1 MQLKPFLLDAW
12 LDQYEHDIEFNLA
25 ASTGP
30 TWTVNDILALADD
43 ETRHRFLNHNL
54 VYSRPA
60 GADSLREAIAEMQ
73 RVPVEAVQIVTGASE
88 ALVALMWLAAE
99 PGANVIIP
107 LPGFTTFS
115 ALPESLGLETRFYR
129 VRRENGFRIDPDE
142 IKRLADSKTK
152 LILVNSP
159 HNPTGATIGD
169 GEMEALHD
177 FTAER
182 GIQLVSD
189 EVYHPIYHGRPTKS
203 AARLPHATVIADLSK
218 AFSIAGVRTGW
229 MIEHDAQRRQQYW
242 TARAYFSICNTTTG
256 EILSEIA
263 IRKRDVVL
271 GKTQE
276 AATRNL
282 KLLERFMADHRDVL
296 GWIPPQGG
304 MTAFPWLVSGEN
316 APPVLPGRHRAWN
329 PAGSRRLLR
338 CALAFPPGLCRR
350 RRQFLQGARPLRSI
364 RKELVGEDGHSMT
377 GNLLRRDQQYLI
389 VVIPTAERS
398 GGGGICFRAYAG
410 KRSASKLIQKSCDQA
425 PRCNP
430 FHQSR
435 TRDFAVFPRTTSGL
449 RCRRTARRRSGLRRV
464 SGCPLLVW
472 QADAMTI

>member
-1 MQLKPFLLDAW
+1 MQLKPFLLDVW

-30 TWTVNDILALADD
+30 TWTVNEILALADE
-43 ETRHRFLNHNL
+43 ETRHRFLNHKL
-54 VYSRPA
+54 VYGRPA
-60 GADSLREAIAEMQ
+60 GSDGLREAIAEMQ

-142 IKRLADSKTK
+142 IKGLADSKTK

-159 HNPTGATIGD
+159 HNPTGSTIGD
-169 GEMEALHD
+169 DEMEALHN

-182 GIQLVSD
+182 GIQLVCD
-189 EVYHPIYHGRPTKS
+189 EVYHPIYHGRQTQS
-203 AARLPHATVIADLSK
+203 AARLPHATVISDLSK

-229 MIEHDAQRRQQYW
+229 MIENDARRRQQYW
-242 TARAYFSICNTTTG
+242 NARAYFSICNTTTG

-263 IRKRDVVL
+263 VRQRKTVL
-271 GKTQE
+271 GKAQE

-282 KLLERFMADHRDVL
+282 KLLALFMVEHRDVL

-304 MTAFPWLVSGEN
+304 MTAFPWLLSGEN
-316 APPVLPGRHRAWN
+316 A
-329 PAGSRRLLR
+329 
-338 CALAFPPGLCRR
+338 
-350 RRQFLQGARPLRSI
+350 RPFC
-364 RKELVGEDGHSMT
+364 
-377 GNLLRRDQQYLI
+377 QAA
-389 VVIPTAERS
+389 AER
-398 GGGGICFRAYAG
+398 GILLAPGDCFDTPSHFRLGFAAAADNFSEALDRFG
-410 KRSASKLIQKSCDQA
+410 TFVKSWSAKM
-425 PRCNP
+425 
-430 FHQSR
+430 
-435 TRDFAVFPRTTSGL
+435 V
-449 RCRRTARRRSGLRRV
+449 TA
-464 SGCPLLVW
+464 
-472 QADAMTI
+472 

>member
-1 MQLKPFLLDAW
+1 MRLKPFLLDAW
-12 LDQYEHDIEFNLA
+12 LDQYEHNIEFNLA

-30 TWTVNDILALADD
+30 PWTVNDVLALADD
-43 ETRHRFLNHNL
+43 ETRYRFLNHKL

-115 ALPESLGLETRFYR
+115 ALPESLGLESRFYQ
-129 VRRENGFRIDPDE
+129 VRHENGFRIDPDE

-159 HNPTGATIGD
+159 HNPTGATIDD
-169 GEMEALHD
+169 GGMEALHD

-189 EVYHPIYHGRPTKS
+189 EVYHPIYHGRPTSS
-203 AARLPHATVIADLSK
+203 AARLPHATVISDLSK

-263 IRKRDVVL
+263 IRKRDIVL
-271 GKTQE
+271 RKSQE
-276 AATRNL
+276 TATRNL
-282 KLLERFMADHRDVL
+282 KLLERFIADHRDVF

-304 MTAFPWLVSGEN
+304 MTTFPWLVSGEN
-316 APPVLPGRHRAWN
+316 DRRFCQAAAGHGILLAPGDCFDTPSHFRLGFAA
-329 PAGSRRLLR
+329 AGDNFSK
-338 CALAFPPGLCRR
+338 ALDRFGTFVKSWSA
-350 RRQFLQGARPLRSI
+350 
-364 RKELVGEDGHSMT
+364 KMV
-377 GNLLRRDQQYLI
+377 
-389 VVIPTAERS
+389 TA
-398 GGGGICFRAYAG
+398 
-410 KRSASKLIQKSCDQA
+410 
-425 PRCNP
+425 
-430 FHQSR
+430 
-435 TRDFAVFPRTTSGL
+435 
-449 RCRRTARRRSGLRRV
+449 
-464 SGCPLLVW
+464 
-472 QADAMTI
+472 

>member
-12 LDQYEHDIEFNLA
+12 LDQYEHAIEFNLA

-43 ETRHRFLNHNL
+43 ETRHRFLNHKL
-54 VYSRPA
+54 VYGRPA

-73 RVPVEAVQIVTGASE
+73 SVPVEAVQIVTGASE

-99 PGANVIIP
+99 PGANIIIP

-115 ALPESLGLETRFYR
+115 ALPQSLGLETRCYG
-129 VRRENGFRIDPDE
+129 VRRENSFRIDPDE
-142 IKRLADSKTK
+142 IKRLADAKTK
-152 LILVNSP
+152 LILINSP

-169 GEMEALHD
+169 EEMEALHE
-177 FTAER
+177 FTTER

-203 AARLPHATVIADLSK
+203 AARLQHATVIADLSK

-229 MIEHDAQRRQQYW
+229 MIEHNAQRRQQYW
-242 TARAYFSICNTTTG
+242 TARAYFSICNSTTG

-282 KLLERFMADHRDVL
+282 KLLGRFMAEHRDVL

-316 APPVLPGRHRAWN
+316 ARPFCQVAAEHGILLAPGDCFDA
-329 PAGSRRLLR
+329 PAHFRLGFAAAGDSFSK
-338 CALAFPPGLCRR
+338 ALDRLGAFLKNWP
-350 RRQFLQGARPLRSI
+350 A
-364 RKELVGEDGHSMT
+364 KMV
-377 GNLLRRDQQYLI
+377 
-389 VVIPTAERS
+389 TA
-398 GGGGICFRAYAG
+398 
-410 KRSASKLIQKSCDQA
+410 
-425 PRCNP
+425 
-430 FHQSR
+430 
-435 TRDFAVFPRTTSGL
+435 
-449 RCRRTARRRSGLRRV
+449 
-464 SGCPLLVW
+464 
-472 QADAMTI
+472 

>member
-30 TWTVNDILALADD
+30 TWSVNDILTLADD

-73 RVPVEAVQIVTGASE
+73 RVSVEAVQVVTGASE

-99 PGANVIIP
+99 PGANVIVP
-107 LPGFTTFS
+107 LPGFATFS

-159 HNPTGATIGD
+159 HNPTGTTIGD
-169 GEMEALHD
+169 GEMEGLHD
-177 FTAER
+177 FAAER

-189 EVYHPIYHGRPTKS
+189 EVYHPIYHGRQTRS
-203 AARLPHATVIADLSK
+203 AARLPHATVISDLSK
-218 AFSIAGVRTGW
+218 AFSIPGVRTGW
-229 MIEHDAQRRQQYW
+229 MIEHDAKRREQYW
-242 TARAYFSICNTTTG
+242 TARTYFSICNTTTG

-263 IRKRDVVL
+263 IRKREVVL

-276 AATRNL
+276 AASRNL
-282 KLLERFMADHRDVL
+282 KLLERFMEDHREVL

-304 MTAFPWLVSGEN
+304 MTSFPWLVSGEN
-316 APPVLPGRHRAWN
+316 DRAFCQAATECGILLAPGDCFDAPTHF
-329 PAGSRRLLR
+329 RLGF
-338 CALAFPPGLCRR
+338 AA
-350 RRQFLQGARPLRSI
+350 
-364 RKELVGEDGHSMT
+364 
-377 GNLLRRDQQYLI
+377 
-389 VVIPTAERS
+389 
-398 GGGGICFRAYAG
+398 AG
-410 KRSASKLIQKSCDQA
+410 KNFSKALDRFGAFVRSWPAKM
-425 PRCNP
+425 
-430 FHQSR
+430 
-435 TRDFAVFPRTTSGL
+435 V
-449 RCRRTARRRSGLRRV
+449 TA
-464 SGCPLLVW
+464 
-472 QADAMTI
+472 

>member
-12 LDQYEHDIEFNLA
+12 LDQFEHDIEFNLA

-30 TWTVNDILALADD
+30 SWTVNDVLALSNE
-43 ETRHRFLNHNL
+43 ETRHRFVNHKL

-73 RVPVEAVQIVTGASE
+73 SVPVEAVQVVTGASE

-115 ALPESLGLETRFYR
+115 ALPESLGLEIRYYR

-159 HNPTGATIGD
+159 HNPTGAAISD
-169 GEMEALHD
+169 EEMEALHA

-189 EVYHPIYHGRPTKS
+189 EVYHPIYHGKKTRS

-229 MIEHDAQRRQQYW
+229 MIEHDAKRRQQYW

-263 IRKRDVVL
+263 VRKRDVVL
-271 GKTQE
+271 GRTQE
-276 AATRNL
+276 AASKNL
-282 KLLERFMADHRDVL
+282 KLLERFMAEHRDVL

-304 MTAFPWLVSGEN
+304 MTAFPWLVSGEDTRPFCQAAAESGILLAPGDCFDTPSHFRLGFAAAGDDFSRALTRFGEFVKSWAAN
-316 APPVLPGRHRAWN
+316 AKPV
-329 PAGSRRLLR
+329 
-338 CALAFPPGLCRR
+338 
-350 RRQFLQGARPLRSI
+350 
-364 RKELVGEDGHSMT
+364 
-377 GNLLRRDQQYLI
+377 
-389 VVIPTAERS
+389 
-398 GGGGICFRAYAG
+398 
-410 KRSASKLIQKSCDQA
+410 
-425 PRCNP
+425 
-430 FHQSR
+430 
-435 TRDFAVFPRTTSGL
+435 AV
-449 RCRRTARRRSGLRRV
+449 
-464 SGCPLLVW
+464 
-472 QADAMTI
+472 

>member
-1 MQLKPFLLDAW
+1 VQLKPFLLDAW

-43 ETRHRFLNHNL
+43 ETRYRFLNHNL

-73 RVPVEAVQIVTGASE
+73 RVPVEAVQIFTGASE

-107 LPGFTTFS
+107 LPGYAPFS
-115 ALPESLGLETRFYR
+115 ALPQSLGLETRFYR
-129 VRRENGFRIDPDE
+129 LRRENGFRIDPGE

-159 HNPTGATIGD
+159 HHPTGATIGD

-182 GIQLVSD
+182 RIQLVSE
-189 EVYHPIYHGRPTKS
+189 EVFHPIYHGRPTKS
-203 AARLPHATVIADLSK
+203 AARLPHATVISDLSK
-218 AFSIAGVRTGW
+218 AFSIPGVRTGW

-263 IRKRDVVL
+263 IRKRDVVR

-276 AATRNL
+276 VATRNL

-316 APPVLPGRHRAWN
+316 DRPFCQTASERGILLAPGDCFDAPSHFRLGFAA
-329 PAGSRRLLR
+329 AGDNFSK
-338 CALAFPPGLCRR
+338 ALDRFGAFVKSWS
-350 RRQFLQGARPLRSI
+350 A
-364 RKELVGEDGHSMT
+364 KMV
-377 GNLLRRDQQYLI
+377 
-389 VVIPTAERS
+389 TA
-398 GGGGICFRAYAG
+398 
-410 KRSASKLIQKSCDQA
+410 
-425 PRCNP
+425 
-430 FHQSR
+430 
-435 TRDFAVFPRTTSGL
+435 
-449 RCRRTARRRSGLRRV
+449 
-464 SGCPLLVW
+464 
-472 QADAMTI
+472 

>member
-12 LDQYEHDIEFNLA
+12 LDQYEHGIDFNLA

-30 TWTVNDILALADD
+30 VWTVNDILALAHE
-43 ETRHRFLNHNL
+43 ETRLHFLNHNL

-73 RVPVEAVQIVTGASE
+73 QVPVESVQVVTGASE

-142 IKRLADSKTK
+142 IRKLADSKTR

-159 HNPTGATIGD
+159 HNPTGATISD
-169 GEMEALHD
+169 DEMQSLHD
-177 FTAER
+177 FAAER

-189 EVYHPIYHGRPTKS
+189 EVYHPIYHGRQTKS
-203 AARLPHATVIADLSK
+203 SARLPHATVIADLSK
-218 AFSIAGVRTGW
+218 AFSIPGVRIGW
-229 MIEHDAQRRQQYW
+229 IIEHDARRLQQYW
-242 TARAYFSICNTTTG
+242 TARAYFSITNNTTG

-263 IRKRDVVL
+263 IRKRDAVL
-271 GKTQE
+271 GKTRQV
-276 AATRNL
+276 ASQNL

-316 APPVLPGRHRAWN
+316 ARPFCKAATEHGILLAPGDCFDTPSHFRLGFAA
-329 PAGSRRLLR
+329 AGDNFPS
-338 CALAFPPGLCRR
+338 ALDRF
-350 RRQFLQGARPLRSI
+350 
-364 RKELVGEDGHSMT
+364 GEFVKIWSAKM
-377 GNLLRRDQQYLI
+377 
-389 VVIPTAERS
+389 VTA
-398 GGGGICFRAYAG
+398 
-410 KRSASKLIQKSCDQA
+410 
-425 PRCNP
+425 
-430 FHQSR
+430 
-435 TRDFAVFPRTTSGL
+435 
-449 RCRRTARRRSGLRRV
+449 
-464 SGCPLLVW
+464 
-472 QADAMTI
+472 